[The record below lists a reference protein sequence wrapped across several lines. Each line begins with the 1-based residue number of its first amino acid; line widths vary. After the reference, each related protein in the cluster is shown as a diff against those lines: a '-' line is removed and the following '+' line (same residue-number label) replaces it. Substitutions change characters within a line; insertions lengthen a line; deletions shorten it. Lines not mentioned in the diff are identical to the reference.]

1 MSTRVL
7 IKTTDRVQV
16 LDLAWSQLC
25 ELLAELS
32 RSDFKVF
39 LAGEKVLLPDG
50 TTVKEIKP

>member
-25 ELLAELS
+25 ELLRELS

-39 LAGEKVLLPDG
+39 LAGEKVTLPDG

>member
-1 MSTRVL
+1 MSTRVV
-7 IKTTDRVQV
+7 IKTNDGVQV

-32 RSDFKVF
+32 RAEFKVF